1 MLDDVHSDLEIRLRE
16 VEGQIDAQPL
26 PIIEADP
33 TQIRQLLQNLIG
45 NGLKFHR
52 DDVPPII
59 SIRAT
64 VEQDEATDDRPDPP
78 PMCRLVVEDNGIGIE
93 EKYLDRIFTPFK
105 RLYGRSQYEGTGM
118 GLAICQRIAQRHGG
132 SIAVTSKP
140 GRGTRF
146 TVSLPVEQPENP
158 DQGTPD
164 TDTTHFDA

>member
-1 MLDDVHSDLEIRLRE
+1 
-16 VEGQIDAQPL
+16 L
-26 PIIEADP
+26 PTIEADP

-52 DDVPPII
+52 ENVPPII
-59 SIRAT
+59 TIRAT
-64 VEQDEATDDRPDPP
+64 VEQDETPDDMPDPP

-132 SIAVTSKP
+132 SIAVTSTP
-140 GRGTRF
+140 GKGTRF

-158 DQGTPD
+158 EQDAPD
-164 TDTTHFDA
+164 PDIMNSDA